1 MKNLASK
8 LLAAALLLVGSAAF
22 FSCNNDDDVK
32 IKSYPME
39 VKFALHDGLAWNNIT
54 DAKLIV
60 SNDKGLHDTIS
71 IKGDTTITF
80 VQGLYNFVVTGKVKD
95 EAAAYVQGTAGANL
109 FQNATVNVALSK
121 VVRSS
126 LIFKPIYTTGGKQ
139 GYMKDGYFEI
149 VNNSDEVQYLDGLI
163 LSAPAGKQQNKNAWQ
178 ANGFED
184 LYACGQGQVLAFPGS
199 GHDYPLQPGQS
210 VLIANDGA
218 NHKDLAG
225 AGNHCPDLSKADWE
239 VYLSY
244 VNGEIDYPAK
254 NLDVIFVNNKYMKA
268 FGLGFFGRAYVL
280 ARLPQGMTPEAFAAD
295 HSNIKKEPGNAAAT
309 MEYLVIPSK
318 YVLDAVDIWDAQTT
332 NHYPT
337 FQAKDDAEG
346 VLASK
351 AWEGKC
357 VRRKVTKVVNGRAY
371 YQDTNNSA
379 NDFLNNQELKPGVTP
394 AVADNQ

>member
-39 VKFALHDGLAWNNIT
+39 VKFALNDGLAWNNIT

-80 VQGLYNFVVTGKVKD
+80 VQGQYNFVVTGKVKD

-126 LIFKPIYTTGGKQ
+126 LIFKAIYTTGGKQ

-337 FQAKDDAEG
+337 FLAKDDAEG

-371 YQDTNNSA
+371 YQDTNNSV

>member
-8 LLAAALLLVGSAAF
+8 LLVAALLLVGSAAF

-39 VKFALHDGLAWNNIT
+39 VKFALNDGLAWNNIT

-80 VQGLYNFVVTGKVKD
+80 VQGQYNFVVTGKVKD

-126 LIFKPIYTTGGKQ
+126 LIFKAIYTTGGKQ

-184 LYACGQGQVLAFPGS
+184 LYPCGQGQVLAFPGS

-337 FQAKDDAEG
+337 FLAKDDAEG

>member
-8 LLAAALLLVGSAAF
+8 LLVAALLLVGSAF

-39 VKFALHDGLAWNNIT
+39 VKFALNDGLAWNNIT

-80 VQGLYNFVVTGKVKD
+80 VQGQYNFVVTGKVKD

-126 LIFKPIYTTGGKQ
+126 LIFKAIYTTGGKQ

-337 FQAKDDAEG
+337 FLAKDDAEG

>member
-39 VKFALHDGLAWNNIT
+39 VKFALNDGLAWNNIT

-80 VQGLYNFVVTGKVKD
+80 VQGQYNFVVTGKVKD

-126 LIFKPIYTTGGKQ
+126 LIFKAIYTTGGKQ

-295 HSNIKKEPGNAAAT
+295 HSNIRKELGNAAAT

-337 FQAKDDAEG
+337 FLAKDDAEG

>member
-39 VKFALHDGLAWNNIT
+39 VKFALNDGLAWNNIT

-80 VQGLYNFVVTGKVKD
+80 VQGQYNFVVTGKVKD

-126 LIFKPIYTTGGKQ
+126 LIFKAIYTTGGKQ

>member
-8 LLAAALLLVGSAAF
+8 LLVAALLLVGSAAF

-126 LIFKPIYTTGGKQ
+126 LIFKAIYTTGGKQ

-295 HSNIKKEPGNAAAT
+295 HSNIRKEPGNAAAT

-337 FQAKDDAEG
+337 FLAKDDAEG

>member
-39 VKFALHDGLAWNNIT
+39 VKFALNDGLAWNNIT

-80 VQGLYNFVVTGKVKD
+80 VQGQYNFVVTGKVKD

-126 LIFKPIYTTGGKQ
+126 LIFKAIYTTGGKQ

-239 VYLSY
+239 IYLSY

-337 FQAKDDAEG
+337 FLAKDDAEG

>member
-8 LLAAALLLVGSAAF
+8 LLVAALLLVGSAAF

-39 VKFALHDGLAWNNIT
+39 VKFALNDGLAWNNIT

-80 VQGLYNFVVTGKVKD
+80 VQGQYNFVVTGKVKD

-126 LIFKPIYTTGGKQ
+126 LIFKAIYTTGGKQ

-295 HSNIKKEPGNAAAT
+295 HSNIRKEPGNAAAT

-337 FQAKDDAEG
+337 FLAKDDAEG

>member
-39 VKFALHDGLAWNNIT
+39 VKFALNDGLAWNNIT

-80 VQGLYNFVVTGKVKD
+80 VQGQYNFVVTGKVKD

-126 LIFKPIYTTGGKQ
+126 LIFKAIYTTGGKQ

-295 HSNIKKEPGNAAAT
+295 HSNIRKEPGNAAAT

-332 NHYPT
+332 NHYST
-337 FQAKDDAEG
+337 FLAKDDAEG

>member
-8 LLAAALLLVGSAAF
+8 LLVAALLLVGSAAF

-39 VKFALHDGLAWNNIT
+39 VKFALNDGLAWNNIT

-80 VQGLYNFVVTGKVKD
+80 VQGQYNFVVTGKVKD

-126 LIFKPIYTTGGKQ
+126 LIFKAIYTTGGKQ

-337 FQAKDDAEG
+337 FLAKVDAEG

-371 YQDTNNSA
+371 YQDTNNSV

>member
-8 LLAAALLLVGSAAF
+8 LLVAVLLTAGSAAF

-32 IKSYPME
+32 IKSYPMT
-39 VKFALHDGLAWNNIT
+39 VKFMLNDGMAWNNIS

-71 IKGDTTITF
+71 VKGDTTITF
-80 VQGLYNFVVTGKVKD
+80 VQGQYNFTVTGKVKD
-95 EAAAYVQGTAGANL
+95 EAAAYVQGAANTSL
-109 FQNATVNVALSK
+109 FQAATVNVSLSK
-121 VVRSS
+121 VLRSP
-126 LIFKPIYTTGGKQ
+126 LVFKAIYTTGGKQ

-163 LSAPAGKQQNKNAWQ
+163 LSAPAGKQKSKNAWQ

-184 LYACGQGQVLAFPGS
+184 LYASGQGQVLAFPGS

-210 VLIANDGA
+210 VLIANDAA

-225 AGNHCPDLSKADWE
+225 DGNKCPDLSKADWE
-239 VYLSY
+239 VYLKY
-244 VNGEIDYPAK
+244 ANGEVDYLAK
-254 NLDVIFVNNKYMKA
+254 NLDVIFVNNKNMKA

-280 ARLPQGMTPEAFAAD
+280 ARLPQGVTTEAFAAD
-295 HSNIKKEPGNAAAT
+295 RNNIKTEPNNAAAT
-309 MEYLVIPSK
+309 MEYLLIPSK
-318 YVLDAVDIWDAQTT
+318 YVLDAVDIWDAKATV
-332 NHYPT
+332 HYPT
-337 FQAKDDAEG
+337 FLPKDDAEG

-357 VRRKVTKVVNGRAY
+357 VRRKVSKVVNGRPY

-379 NDFLNNQELKPGVTP
+379 NDFLNNQELTPGVTP
-394 AVADNQ
+394 TAADK

>member
-39 VKFALHDGLAWNNIT
+39 VKFALNDGLAWNNIT

-80 VQGLYNFVVTGKVKD
+80 VQGQYNFVVTGKVKD

-126 LIFKPIYTTGGKQ
+126 LIFKAIYTTGGKQ

-149 VNNSDEVQYLDGLI
+149 VNNSDEVQYLDGLL

-337 FQAKDDAEG
+337 FLAKDDAEG

>member
-39 VKFALHDGLAWNNIT
+39 VKFALNDGLAWNNIT

-60 SNDKGLHDTIS
+60 SNDKGLHDTIN

-80 VQGLYNFVVTGKVKD
+80 VQGQYNFVVTGKVKD

-126 LIFKPIYTTGGKQ
+126 LIFKAIYTTGGKQ

-239 VYLSY
+239 VYIS
-244 VNGEIDYPAK
+244 
-254 NLDVIFVNNKYMKA
+254 
-268 FGLGFFGRAYVL
+268 
-280 ARLPQGMTPEAFAAD
+280 
-295 HSNIKKEPGNAAAT
+295 
-309 MEYLVIPSK
+309 
-318 YVLDAVDIWDAQTT
+318 
-332 NHYPT
+332 
-337 FQAKDDAEG
+337 
-346 VLASK
+346 
-351 AWEGKC
+351 
-357 VRRKVTKVVNGRAY
+357 
-371 YQDTNNSA
+371 
-379 NDFLNNQELKPGVTP
+379 
-394 AVADNQ
+394 

>member
-39 VKFALHDGLAWNNIT
+39 VKFALNDGLAWNNIT

-80 VQGLYNFVVTGKVKD
+80 VQGQYNFVVTGKVKD

-126 LIFKPIYTTGGKQ
+126 LIFKAIYTTGGKQ

-184 LYACGQGQVLAFPGS
+184 LYACGQGQALAFPGS

-337 FQAKDDAEG
+337 FLAKDDAEG

>member
-39 VKFALHDGLAWNNIT
+39 VKFALNDGLAWNNIT

-80 VQGLYNFVVTGKVKD
+80 VQGQYNFVVTGKVKD

-126 LIFKPIYTTGGKQ
+126 LIFKAIYTTGGKQ

-337 FQAKDDAEG
+337 FLAKDDAEG

-357 VRRKVTKVVNGRAY
+357 VCRKVTKVVNGRAY

>member
-1 MKNLASK
+1 
-8 LLAAALLLVGSAAF
+8 
-22 FSCNNDDDVK
+22 
-32 IKSYPME
+32 ME
-39 VKFALHDGLAWNNIT
+39 VKFALNDGLAWNNIT

-80 VQGLYNFVVTGKVKD
+80 VQGQYNFVVTGKVKD

-126 LIFKPIYTTGGKQ
+126 LIFKAIYTTGGKQ

-337 FQAKDDAEG
+337 FLAKDDAEG

-394 AVADNQ
+394 AVADN

>member
-8 LLAAALLLVGSAAF
+8 LLVAALLLVGSAAF

-39 VKFALHDGLAWNNIT
+39 VKFALNDGLAWNNIT

-80 VQGLYNFVVTGKVKD
+80 VQGQYNFVVTGKVKD

-126 LIFKPIYTTGGKQ
+126 LIFKAIYTTGGKQ

-337 FQAKDDAEG
+337 FLAKDDAEG

-394 AVADNQ
+394 AVADN

>member
-39 VKFALHDGLAWNNIT
+39 VKFALNDGLAWNNIT

-80 VQGLYNFVVTGKVKD
+80 VQGQYNFVVTGKVKD

-126 LIFKPIYTTGGKQ
+126 LIFKAIYTTGGKQ
-139 GYMKDGYFEI
+139 GYMKDGYCEI

-337 FQAKDDAEG
+337 FLAKDDAEG

>member
-39 VKFALHDGLAWNNIT
+39 VKFALNDGLAWNNIT

-80 VQGLYNFVVTGKVKD
+80 VQGQYNFVVTGKVKD

-126 LIFKPIYTTGGKQ
+126 LIFKAIYTTGGKQ

-295 HSNIKKEPGNAAAT
+295 HSNIRKEPGNAAAT

-337 FQAKDDAEG
+337 FLAKDDAEG

-371 YQDTNNSA
+371 YQDTNNSV

>member
-39 VKFALHDGLAWNNIT
+39 VKFALNDGLAWNNIT

-80 VQGLYNFVVTGKVKD
+80 VQGQYNFVVTGKVKD

-126 LIFKPIYTTGGKQ
+126 LIFKAIYTTGGKQ

-280 ARLPQGMTPEAFAAD
+280 ARLPQGMTPESFAAD

-337 FQAKDDAEG
+337 FLAKDDAEG

>member
-39 VKFALHDGLAWNNIT
+39 VKFALNDGLAWNNIA

-80 VQGLYNFVVTGKVKD
+80 VQGQYNFVVTGKVKD

-126 LIFKPIYTTGGKQ
+126 LIFKAIYTTGGKQ

-295 HSNIKKEPGNAAAT
+295 HSNIRKEPGNAAAT

-337 FQAKDDAEG
+337 FLAKDDAEG

>member
-8 LLAAALLLVGSAAF
+8 LLAATLLLVGSAAF

-39 VKFALHDGLAWNNIT
+39 VKFALNDGLAWNNIT

-80 VQGLYNFVVTGKVKD
+80 VQGQYNFVVTGKVKD

-126 LIFKPIYTTGGKQ
+126 LIFKAIYTTGGKQ

-337 FQAKDDAEG
+337 FLAKDDAEG

-394 AVADNQ
+394 AVADN

>member
-39 VKFALHDGLAWNNIT
+39 VKFALNDGLAWNNIT

-80 VQGLYNFVVTGKVKD
+80 VQGQYNFVVTGKVKD

-126 LIFKPIYTTGGKQ
+126 LIFKAIYTTGGKQ

-244 VNGEIDYPAK
+244 VNGEIDYSAK

-337 FQAKDDAEG
+337 FLAKDDAEG

>member
-8 LLAAALLLVGSAAF
+8 LLVAALLLVGSAAF

-39 VKFALHDGLAWNNIT
+39 VKFALNDGLAWNNIT

-80 VQGLYNFVVTGKVKD
+80 VQGQYNFVVTGKVKD
-95 EAAAYVQGTAGANL
+95 EAVAYVQGTAGANL

-126 LIFKPIYTTGGKQ
+126 LIFKAIYTTGGKQ

-337 FQAKDDAEG
+337 FLAKDDAEG

>member
-80 VQGLYNFVVTGKVKD
+80 VQGQYNFVVTGKVKD

-126 LIFKPIYTTGGKQ
+126 LIFKAIYTTGGKQ

-394 AVADNQ
+394 AVADN

>member
-39 VKFALHDGLAWNNIT
+39 VKFALNDGLAWNNIT

-126 LIFKPIYTTGGKQ
+126 LIFKAIYTTGGKQ

-239 VYLSY
+239 VYLSH
-244 VNGEIDYPAK
+244 VNGEIDYTAK

-295 HSNIKKEPGNAAAT
+295 HSNIRKEPGNAAAT

-337 FQAKDDAEG
+337 FLAKDDAEG

>member
-39 VKFALHDGLAWNNIT
+39 VKFALNDGLAWNNIT

-80 VQGLYNFVVTGKVKD
+80 VQGQYNFVVTGKVKD

-126 LIFKPIYTTGGKQ
+126 LIFKAIYTTGGKQ

-337 FQAKDDAEG
+337 FLAKDDVEG

>member
-8 LLAAALLLVGSAAF
+8 LLVAALLLVGSAAF

-39 VKFALHDGLAWNNIT
+39 VKFALNDGLAWNNIT

-80 VQGLYNFVVTGKVKD
+80 VQGQYNFVVTGKVKD

-109 FQNATVNVALSK
+109 FQYATVNVALSK

-126 LIFKPIYTTGGKQ
+126 LIFKAIYTTGGKQ

-337 FQAKDDAEG
+337 FLAKDDAEG

-371 YQDTNNSA
+371 YQDTNNSV

>member
-39 VKFALHDGLAWNNIT
+39 VKFALNDGLAWNNIT

-80 VQGLYNFVVTGKVKD
+80 VQGQYNFVVTGKVKD

-126 LIFKPIYTTGGKQ
+126 LIFKAIYTTGGKQ

-295 HSNIKKEPGNAAAT
+295 HSNIRKEPGNAAAT

-337 FQAKDDAEG
+337 FLAKDDAEG

>member
-8 LLAAALLLVGSAAF
+8 LLVAALLLVGSAAF

-39 VKFALHDGLAWNNIT
+39 VKFALNDGLAWNNIT

-80 VQGLYNFVVTGKVKD
+80 VQGQYNFVVTGKVKD

-126 LIFKPIYTTGGKQ
+126 LIFKAIYTTGGKQ

-337 FQAKDDAEG
+337 FLAKDDAEG

-371 YQDTNNSA
+371 YQDTNNSV

>member
-8 LLAAALLLVGSAAF
+8 LLVAALLLVGSAAF

-39 VKFALHDGLAWNNIT
+39 VKFALNDGLAWNNIT

-80 VQGLYNFVVTGKVKD
+80 VQGQYNFVVTGKVKD

-126 LIFKPIYTTGGKQ
+126 LIFKAIYTTGGKQ

-244 VNGEIDYPAK
+244 VNGEIDYSAK

-295 HSNIKKEPGNAAAT
+295 HSNIRKEPGNAAAT

>member
-8 LLAAALLLVGSAAF
+8 LLVAALLLVGSAAF

-39 VKFALHDGLAWNNIT
+39 VKFALNDGLAWNNIT

-80 VQGLYNFVVTGKVKD
+80 VQGQYNFVVTGKVKD
-95 EAAAYVQGTAGANL
+95 EAVAYVQGTAGANL

-126 LIFKPIYTTGGKQ
+126 LIFKAIYTTGGKQ

-218 NHKDLAG
+218 NQKDLAG

-337 FQAKDDAEG
+337 FLAKDDAEG

>member
-8 LLAAALLLVGSAAF
+8 LLAATLLLVGSAAF

-39 VKFALHDGLAWNNIT
+39 VKFALNDGLAWNNIT

-80 VQGLYNFVVTGKVKD
+80 VQGQYNFVVTGKVKD

-126 LIFKPIYTTGGKQ
+126 LIFKAIYTT

-337 FQAKDDAEG
+337 FLAKDDAEG